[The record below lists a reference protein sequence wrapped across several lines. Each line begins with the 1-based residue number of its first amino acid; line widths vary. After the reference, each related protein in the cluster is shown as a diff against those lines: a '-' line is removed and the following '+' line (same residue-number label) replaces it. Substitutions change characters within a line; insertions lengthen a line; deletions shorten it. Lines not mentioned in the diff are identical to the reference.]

1 MHIMMIGT
9 ILSLLHG
16 DDGTAKYLLDRTGI
30 QYKLLTQEDIIDIL
44 RAKNKNRKKL
54 TRLFS
59 LKHTS
64 TPVSVST
71 SVTTERNEYDE
82 QSDVDE
88 DEDQE
93 SDNDDDESEVRIDD
107 IEIPTV
113 FITDDD
119 MPLGEMVRSLTN
131 TTLPV
136 KKSCYFIIINLIMS
150 DNKLIS

>member
-1 MHIMMIGT
+1 
-9 ILSLLHG
+9 
-16 DDGTAKYLLDRTGI
+16 
-30 QYKLLTQEDIIDIL
+30 
-44 RAKNKNRKKL
+44 
-54 TRLFS
+54 
-59 LKHTS
+59 
-64 TPVSVST
+64 VSVST